1 MTRVY
6 PYGPALNSTD
16 EELGEAVEIR
26 AEDIALALAWLR
38 LYAPELA
45 FMVEAEPF
53 DREETAPLAYM
64 AGLLAGGTRYLYL
77 TQRGVYFDIRRRR
90 AVDPQEVRRLL
101 DRALDRGSQGARN
114 LTLQLAGQPARGAD
128 IGRGIVTD
136 PRLGRASGAGRRLL
150 DLRTWEL
157 AMRQSIKQSTVAAH
171 LSGSGGVKRTHI
183 DALARMQKTVEN
195 QYEFLRRYAQQ
206 IETGEQPIDG
216 RAQARSAAYI
226 QSARAAHMA
235 ARDDVA
241 KAVGLDQMRNI
252 LYPGDSC
259 EGCVEM
265 EALGWID
272 IDDERWIPVG
282 KRECRSNCRCDVAY
296 REAATGREQG
306 AA

>member
-1 MTRVY
+1 M
-6 PYGPALNSTD
+6 PYGKALASTD
-16 EELGEAVEIR
+16 EELTEAAGVR

-77 TQRGVYFDIRRRR
+77 TQRGVYYDIRRRR
-90 AVDPQEVRRLL
+90 AVDPHEVRRLL

-114 LTLQLAGQPARGAD
+114 LTLQLAGRPAQGVD
-128 IGRGIVTD
+128 IGRGLVT
-136 PRLGRASGAGRRLL
+136 AGQPTRGLM

-157 AMRQSIKQSTVAAH
+157 AMRRSIKQSTVAAH
-171 LSGSGGVKRTHI
+171 LTGSGGVRRTHI
-183 DALARMQKTVEN
+183 DALARMQATVAD
-195 QYEFLRRYAQQ
+195 QFEFLRRYAQQ

-216 RAQARSAAYI
+216 RAQARSAAYV

-241 KAVGLDQMRNI
+241 KAVGYDQMRNI

-259 EGCVEM
+259 KGCILM
-265 EALGWID
+265 EQLGWID
-272 IDDERWIPVG
+272 IDDERWVPVG
-282 KRECRSNCRCDVAY
+282 KRDCLNNCRCDVAY
-296 REAATGREQG
+296 REAASGRSES